1 MWMTGPYSTVSAASG
16 QGGLECVGVIKMAGD
31 ESSGG
36 LSLTLGSKAGL
47 PWDCQPEPLVACVW
61 GGTSHSMGVSERE
74 YLRGNVRRARDQGAS
89 CRCNSTWKGILHHFC
104 CPLLVDAVTN
114 PPRFDGGDSFKTFT
128 LLIAL
133 DN

>member
-1 MWMTGPYSTVSAASG
+1 MTGPYSTVSAASG

-36 LSLTLGSKAGL
+36 LSLTRGSKAGL

-89 CRCNSTWKGILHHFC
+89 CGAT
-104 CPLLVDAVTN
+104 
-114 PPRFDGGDSFKTFT
+114 PPGKAYCITSAALYWLT
-128 LLIAL
+128 LSRTHLGL
-133 DN
+133 TEGTVLKLSLYS